1 MLAEIKRQF
10 DEVIQTRE
18 INLSY
23 LINNLQ
29 QAKRSSSPVK
39 DQSLK
44 FAMQIDKELF
54 DLLGDENETN
64 FNAG

>member
-1 MLAEIKRQF
+1 MIAEIKRQF

-39 DQSLK
+39 D
-44 FAMQIDKELF
+44 
-54 DLLGDENETN
+54 
-64 FNAG
+64 